1 MQKRNKKPSLV
12 LLEMIG
18 YMLLFFTFISLIFD
32 FFSITISSL
41 IGIISM
47 LLILPE
53 SIDFFIY
60 ILKNYPQGSFAP
72 YKGRIITLP
81 LVLIIFVVLFII
93 SLKK

>member
-1 MQKRNKKPSLV
+1 
-12 LLEMIG
+12 
-18 YMLLFFTFISLIFD
+18 
-32 FFSITISSL
+32 
-41 IGIISM
+41 M

-93 SLKK
+93 SLKKYTAGAASDGRKGSAAS